1 MSRAR
6 LALVLVLGIAGCPA
20 KRPEEKKA
28 EPARR
33 LAIAK
38 LEVID
43 RTAPEERLPG
53 VSDASLLAL
62 VRGRLVASPV
72 VELVTAPRAGAYQLR
87 VEVGVA
93 FRQEE
98 EGGEV
103 RRVVLGSARAHVPG
117 TSEAVELEASS
128 VTPLPRGDR
137 ERDKAGV
144 ERVVGQLVE
153 DLLFQASLAVAP
165 EEKLAA
171 ALAEKDATRL
181 AAAVEIAAVRRVR
194 ACVPHLIKLLRH
206 KDLRVSDRAIGA
218 LVAVGDQRAVKPL
231 TRLVDLRDTA
241 HLAKVLDAIGD
252 LGGQEARDYLEFV
265 ASGHED
271 ADIRNLAAEALE
283 RLKRR
288 EKK

>member
-6 LALVLVLGIAGCPA
+6 LALVLLVAIAGCPA
-20 KRPEEKKA
+20 KRDEKKKA
-28 EPARR
+28 EPRR
-33 LAIAK
+33 LAVAR
-38 LEVID
+38 LDVID

-62 VRGRLVASPV
+62 VRGRLAASPA
-72 VELVTAPRAGAYQLR
+72 VELLAAPRSDAYQLK

-93 FRQEE
+93 FRQPD
-98 EGGEV
+98 EGEEV

-117 TSEAVELEASS
+117 GSEAVELEASS

-137 ERDKAGV
+137 ERDKAAL
-144 ERVVGQLVE
+144 ERVVGQLVD
-153 DLLFQASLAVAP
+153 DLLFQAALAVAP

-171 ALAEKDATRL
+171 ALTDKDAARL
-181 AAAVEIAAVRRVR
+181 AAAVEIAAVRRAR
-194 ACVPHLIKLLRH
+194 ACVPALIKLLEH
-206 KDLRVSDRAIGA
+206 KDQRVSDRAIGA

-231 TRLVDLRDTA
+231 TRLVDRRDTA

-252 LGGQEARDYLEFV
+252 LGGEEATDYLEFV

-271 ADIRNLAAEALE
+271 ADIRNLAAEALA